1 MLQLAAAL
9 YFLENNKDLGIAEKS
24 VSN

>member
-9 YFLENNKDLGIAEKS
+9 YFLENNNDLGIAEKS

>member
-1 MLQLAAAL
+1 MRQLTAAF
-9 YFLENNKDLGIAEKS
+9 YFLENNNDLGIAERS